1 MHRFQYHHSLSG
13 AVSGAHAY
21 AAYGTW
27 IHNLEGMSYF
37 MIMPEVEMVSEWVSL
52 RAKATSGS
60 LVEENACLY

>member
-1 MHRFQYHHSLSG
+1 
-13 AVSGAHAY
+13 
-21 AAYGTW
+21 
-27 IHNLEGMSYF
+27 MSYF